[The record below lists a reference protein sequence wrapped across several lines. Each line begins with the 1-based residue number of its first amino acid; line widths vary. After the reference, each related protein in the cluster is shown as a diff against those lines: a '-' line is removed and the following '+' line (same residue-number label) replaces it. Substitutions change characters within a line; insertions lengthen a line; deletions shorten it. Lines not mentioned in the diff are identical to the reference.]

1 MKLPKPYSIIQVNP
15 DRLDLPLIPL
25 YAGRLSSAVWY
36 VSGVPSDIE
45 GLAIQ
50 IGCTPDPT
58 THQPRDNFS
67 AAATL
72 VTGGTCPPCASSM
85 WKCYLSPFY
94 FPDAATALEYHIIG
108 TDAESNPRWLGTGQ
122 LCVKDNPADGSPV
135 APDVIPRDTYI
146 RNPVTGLYHLLTA
159 NVNDDGEITIHLADE
174 GIQK

>member
-1 MKLPKPYSIIQVNP
+1 MNTPYSTIRLNP

-25 YAGRLSSAVWY
+25 YAGKLSSAVWFITN
-36 VSGVPSDIE
+36 VPDDIE

-50 IGCTPDPT
+50 IGRTPDPT
-58 THQPRDNFS
+58 THQPRDNFT

-72 VTGGTCPPCASSM
+72 VASQGIGGAAHVSL

-108 TDAESNPRWLGTGQ
+108 TDAEANPRWLGTGQ

-159 NVNDDGEITIHLADE
+159 NVNDDGEITLHLADE